1 MPKHKLLE
9 LSKIIEERI
18 GSLREE
24 AEIATDAKL
33 NTLYIIDLKD
43 EIESLLWVTRII
55 NWVSDQAID
64 GHQLLGVTKERLE
77 LEDIK
82 KFENMLHDKIQELE
96 IELEDSD
103 TPREK
108 EALQNEVNTLKC
120 VLGHLFKLR
129 PISDKRQ
136 AVGIAT
142 ITSKQIVQKSN

>member
-1 MPKHKLLE
+1 
-9 LSKIIEERI
+9 
-18 GSLREE
+18 
-24 AEIATDAKL
+24 
-33 NTLYIIDLKD
+33 
-43 EIESLLWVTRII
+43 
-55 NWVSDQAID
+55 
-64 GHQLLGVTKERLE
+64 
-77 LEDIK
+77 
-82 KFENMLHDKIQELE
+82 MLHDKIQELE